1 MHKLIMFGAALC
13 LAGTLAGSV
22 QATPLASASANASVE
37 RGLPDQGVTKARY
50 HGRHYGWYRGHH
62 YGWRHRYA
70 YGSY

>member
-50 HGRHYGWYRGHH
+50 HGRHYGW
-62 YGWRHRYA
+62 
-70 YGSY
+70 